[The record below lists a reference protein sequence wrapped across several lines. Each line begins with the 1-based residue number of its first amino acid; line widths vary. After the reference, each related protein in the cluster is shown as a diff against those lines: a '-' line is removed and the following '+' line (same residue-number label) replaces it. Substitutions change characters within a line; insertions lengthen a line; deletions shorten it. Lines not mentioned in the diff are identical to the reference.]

1 MVDRISVVVCAH
13 NEEAYLAPCLH
24 ALLAQTRRPD
34 EIVVVDNASTD
45 RTREVAEAVPGVRVI
60 DEPRLGL
67 VVARERG
74 RASTTGQLLAFLDA
88 DSRPPLPWLERVERE
103 FFRDPDLV
111 GLSGCF
117 RYYDWDLPSR
127 LLFALY
133 NYTLAPLV
141 HCLAQYVLHIGA
153 VFYGGGF
160 CVRRRALDEIGG
172 FDTTIEFHGEDTN
185 LGRRLTAVGR
195 VALSNRC
202 WVWTSARRYEA
213 MGRMMVIRL
222 YVRNF
227 WSETWRHRPKDT
239 THFALPPSS

>member
-34 EIVVVDNASTD
+34 EILVVDNASTD
-45 RTREVAEAVPGVRVI
+45 RTREVAEAVPGVRVV

-67 VVARERG
+67 VLARERG
-74 RASTTGQLLAFLDA
+74 RVSTSGELIAFLDA
-88 DSRPPLPWLERVERE
+88 DSRPPLQWLERVERK
-103 FFRDPDLV
+103 FQRDPDLAGV
-111 GLSGCF
+111 SGPF

-127 LLFALY
+127 ALLRLY
-133 NYTLAPLV
+133 DCTLAPMTHV
-141 HCLAQYVLHIGA
+141 LAEYVFRVGA

-160 CVRRRALDEIGG
+160 CVRRRALDAIAG

-185 LGRRLTAVGR
+185 LGRRLTKVGR
-195 VALSNRC
+195 VALSNAC
-202 WVWTSARRYEA
+202 WVYTSARRYKV
-213 MGRMMVIRL
+213 MGRLTVFRL

-227 WSETWRHRPKDT
+227 WSELWRHRPKDT
-239 THFALPPSS
+239 THVALRPPA